1 MIAYTDFLY
10 PTYFTKQSIFWIHP
24 QYCKW
29 KYFILCVANILLCAH
44 VCVCVCV
51 CTVVHCSAARSLSIS
66 LWPHG
71 LQHTGPPWTSP
82 SPGMPL
88 AHVHCISDAIQP
100 SHPLALFSFCPQSFL
115 ASRTFPMSWL
125 LASGDQIT
133 GASSSA
139 SVLPM
144 STQHWIPLRLVY
156 VYYNFLSQ
164 SCVNGHLGCLHIFE
178 YCK

>member
-1 MIAYTDFLY
+1 M
-10 PTYFTKQSIFWIHP
+10 HM
-24 QYCKW
+24 C
-29 KYFILCVANILLCAH
+29 

-51 CTVVHCSAARSLSIS
+51 CILLFIVQLPSHVYLFVT
-66 LWPHG
+66 
-71 LQHTGPPWTSP
+71 PWTAAQQASLDLTI
-82 SPGMPL
+82 SWNLPL

-144 STQHWIPLRLVY
+144 STQRWIPLRLVS

-164 SCVNGHLGCLHIFE
+164 SCVNGHLGCLHISE